1 MKPGQIA
8 AHVRVARQEASRLA
22 EGLAHRSSEVAIKE
36 AEVAALQDQLLIV
49 RAQLEAQSALYYSS
63 LDHLKTMEQALAK
76 TQQHV
81 FLAEQKAAQAAQ
93 SKNLFLANMSH
104 ELRTPLN
111 AILGFLQL
119 LERDATLTADQRKY
133 LSTMERSGENLLG
146 LINDILAIAKLESG
160 QVPLQ
165 ETTFNL
171 HTLLLTL
178 EEMFRTRANETRV
191 TLIFELDP
199 ELPRWVW
206 GDEGKLRQI
215 LMNVLGNAFKF
226 TEAGCVAL
234 RARWQDGQV
243 VFTVEDTGSGI
254 DKHEIDELFQPFV
267 QTTSGREIKEGLGL
281 GLLICR
287 NYVRLMGG
295 DISITS
301 QRGQGTRVCFQ
312 VRLLVA
318 LGTSLQLPERRV
330 VALEPDQPRYRILVV
345 DDKWEDRTLLARLLT
360 LVGFDVQEA
369 GSGEEAVSCWRT
381 WSPHLIWMDL
391 VMPGTD
397 GFSATQ
403 IIRHTEFALL
413 NDRTQ
418 PLRFRTTIIGISAN
432 SAEGDRKAAFD
443 SGCDDFVAK
452 PFREDT
458 IFEKMIG
465 YLGVRYV
472 YENQPVEFEC
482 PETWEEIDVQKA
494 LRQISLIDT
503 ELLDQLRQA
512 AIDGDIANA
521 QTACNLIAGQNT
533 VLGTHLKDMVR
544 LFQFD
549 EILTILGGEDDK
561 VTR

>member
-1 MKPGQIA
+1 MA
-8 AHVRVARQEASRLA
+8 AQVRFARQEASRLT
-22 EGLAHRSSEVAIKE
+22 EDLAHRSGDLALKE
-36 AEVAALQDQLLIV
+36 AEVTALHDQLLIM
-49 RAQLEAQSALYYSS
+49 RAQLEAQSALYAAS
-63 LDHLKTMEQALAK
+63 LEHIKNLELVLTESRHQS
-76 TQQHV
+76 
-81 FLAEQKAAQAAQ
+81 FLAEQKAMEAAQ

-119 LERDATLTADQRKY
+119 LDRDATLTANQRKY

-171 HTLLLTL
+171 QTLLLTL
-178 EEMFRTRANETRV
+178 EEMFRIRATETRV
-191 TLIFELDP
+191 GLIFELDP

-215 LMNVLGNAFKF
+215 LMNVVGNAFKF
-226 TEAGCVAL
+226 TEAGQIAV

-243 VFTVEDTGSGI
+243 VFEIEDTGSGI
-254 DKHEIDELFQPFV
+254 DQQEINQLFQPFT
-267 QTTSGREIKEGLGL
+267 QTTSGRELKEGLGL

-301 QRGQGTRVCFQ
+301 RRGQGTRVCFQ

-318 LGTSLQLPERRV
+318 MGTSLQLPERRV

-369 GSGEEAVSCWRT
+369 GSGEAAVSCWRD

-432 SAEGDRKAAFD
+432 SAESDRKAAFD

-472 YENQPVEFEC
+472 YENQPVDFEF
-482 PETWEEIDVQKA
+482 PETWEEVDVQKA

-549 EILTILGGEDDK
+549 EILAILGGEDNPLAG
-561 VTR
+561 